1 MANKAQKDNS
11 QQIQNSQE
19 LMAKMQ
25 ELHEIQTQLEQ
36 AGVMN
41 LVHKFMA
48 IKEQLNTL
56 FEKPKR
62 IRRTKAQMQE
72 ARAQEARE
80 QEARE
85 QEQAKKPRGRK
96 PKTS

>member
-1 MANKAQKDNS
+1 AHGKN
-11 QQIQNSQE
+11 
-19 LMAKMQ
+19 
-25 ELHEIQTQLEQ
+25 EIQTQLEQ